1 MIDDRYYNEGK
12 REITTIAINEYILD
26 DFDESR
32 MNVFKKIK
40 LGVND
45 YKDHYSIIII
55 NDLEEYIAKLMEEV
69 E

>member
-1 MIDDRYYNEGK
+1 MIDDRYYNEEK

-26 DFDESR
+26 DEDESR
-32 MNVFKKIK
+32 MNVFKKIR

-55 NDLEEYIAKLMEEV
+55 NDLEEYIANLMEEV